1 VNFLVL
7 IALQVRVAISLPSL
21 IASFVAELSHLSF
34 GLVKP
39 VHYNRC
45 MPVIKRFGNCAIKMY
60 ADEHPPAHFHVEF
73 SDGVRCS
80 VEINTLASSLAKFAP
95 CGACASRWNGLR
107 KIAIYWRSKWKE
119 LTK

>member
-1 VNFLVL
+1 MVL

-39 VHYNRC
+39 VHYNNC

-73 SDGVRCS
+73 SNGVRCS
-80 VEINTLASSLAKFAP
+80 VEISTLAVIAGTVRPLRRLREPLEWAAKN
-95 CGACASRWNGLR
+95 RDLLQR
-107 KIAIYWRSKWKE
+107 KWEE